1 MMFLLKRG
9 AKTSF
14 SWPNWWRDCR
24 TMESITYRPGT
35 LYSGLHYKHK
45 SARSNEQWKR
55 VQRVQAPNTHILYNF
70 FFFFIIYKD
79 KPLQA
84 LGLEALFVN
93 QKLYSVRSGNLS
105 LKQQCLCSQCCK
117 QATGCAKGI
126 FTQGWHIHR
135 FMNISLNAIKV
146 LGALLLAS

>member
-1 MMFLLKRG
+1 MFLLKRG

-24 TMESITYRPGT
+24 TMESMTYRPGT

-55 VQRVQAPNTHILYNF
+55 VQRVQAPNTHILYIY
-70 FFFFIIYKD
+70 FFIIYNKSH
-79 KPLQA
+79 QA
-84 LGLEALFVN
+84 LSLEALFVN
-93 QKLYSVRSGNLS
+93 QKLYFVCSGNQSETTQRLR
-105 LKQQCLCSQCCK
+105 SQCCK

-126 FTQGWHIHR
+126 FTQGWHIHG
-135 FMNISLNAIKV
+135 FMNISSNAIKV
-146 LGALLLAS
+146 IGALLLAS